1 MLSFVNKNLVNERI
15 MKIQQVIENAK
26 SLSFN
31 DRALVAHCLISSL
44 ETKQDECVE
53 QEWIESMSW
62 EEVKKKLKVKMD
74 GEAKISS

>member
-1 MLSFVNKNLVNERI
+1 MLSFVNKNLVDERI